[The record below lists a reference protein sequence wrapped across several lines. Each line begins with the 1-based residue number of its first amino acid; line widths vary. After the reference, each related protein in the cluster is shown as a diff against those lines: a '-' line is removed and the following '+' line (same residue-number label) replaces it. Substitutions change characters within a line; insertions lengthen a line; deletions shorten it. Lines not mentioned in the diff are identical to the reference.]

1 MKAQQQQNLTLIAAK
16 WQARLSA
23 AQAALAN
30 LQDFI
35 AQNLLAPRVDGGH
48 LYELESA
55 VYAKLEALLLFM
67 DGAESE
73 RLYEL
78 LTGRGSMYHVLKR
91 DIAGGALDWD
101 PARISVELEALA
113 GHDPAAAGELRALL
127 SAGRTG
133 GQLQ

>member
-67 DGAESE
+67 D
-73 RLYEL
+73 
-78 LTGRGSMYHVLKR
+78 
-91 DIAGGALDWD
+91 IAV
-101 PARISVELEALA
+101 REAS
-113 GHDPAAAGELRALL
+113 
-127 SAGRTG
+127 SAGWGNEVILRDNL
-133 GQLQ
+133 GQVVEWRPIDWRNWRERKLPYGWPDKWPKPWREG